1 MTNKFNHLW
10 KHFQFSAREIPKKWK
25 TSFKLFFDEM
35 EGWKEFNR
43 GSKISKGMNYGNR
56 KSLLFQ
62 NSVKWC
68 PRKLKR
74 LLGKRNLTVLK
85 CFETFF
91 HNLASTICYV
101 LSKIQLEKWIL
112 IQLEKK
118 KNHFLCIGRLLNIF
132 LVNQIQK
139 NADLRTL
146 KDNVGIKKI

>member
-1 MTNKFNHLW
+1 MGAETKWQINLIICENISS
-10 KHFQFSAREIPKKWK
+10 SALGKSLKNEKRV
-25 TSFKLFFDEM
+25 SKLFFDEM

-74 LLGKRNLTVLK
+74 VLGKGNLTVLK
-85 CFETFF
+85 CFEFFF

-101 LSKIQLEKWIL
+101 HAVKS
-112 IQLEKK
+112 
-118 KNHFLCIGRLLNIF
+118 N
-132 LVNQIQK
+132 
-139 NADLRTL
+139 
-146 KDNVGIKKI
+146 